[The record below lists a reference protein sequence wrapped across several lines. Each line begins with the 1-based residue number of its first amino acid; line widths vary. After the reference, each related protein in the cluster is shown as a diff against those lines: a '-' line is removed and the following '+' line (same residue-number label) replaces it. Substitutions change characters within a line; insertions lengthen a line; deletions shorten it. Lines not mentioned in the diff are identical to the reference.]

1 MSCRKAAVSFI
12 AAVGVIVIFAGF
24 LSVYAGETQ
33 QVLRITPEEYDFGT
47 INEGDPAIVTAT
59 VENVGSAS
67 VEITNVRTS

>member
-1 MSCRKAAVSFI
+1 MNCRKAAVPVI
-12 AAVGVIVIFAGF
+12 AAAGVIVIFACF
-24 LSVYAGETQ
+24 LVYAGETQ

-59 VENVGSAS
+59 VQNVGSAS